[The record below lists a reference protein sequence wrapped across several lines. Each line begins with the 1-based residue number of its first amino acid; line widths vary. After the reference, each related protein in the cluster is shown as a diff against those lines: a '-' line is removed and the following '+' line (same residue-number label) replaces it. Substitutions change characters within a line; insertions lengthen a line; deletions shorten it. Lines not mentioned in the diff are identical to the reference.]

1 MDKDKNYHIIRKEIL
16 PTEKICSYFDEICS
30 KSNNLYN
37 VTNYYIRQ
45 LYIGTKKKNN
55 NQKLTPNEQEVFDI
69 VTNALPLLD
78 EISINNIKN
87 KISKLEKALLLN
99 PEDETISEELEQY
112 KGKLFKLKPHSIP
125 KSGFP
130 SYGLLDGVFKVT
142 NNVDYRALPIKVA
155 QQTMR
160 ECYDNWKSF
169 FESIKK
175 YKVNPSEF
183 TGRPKIPGYKKS
195 GSKFNAIFTNQA
207 SGFHFNKEQSSLRL
221 TFCDEEI
228 SFGSYVK
235 ETDVLQQVEIAPFYD
250 RYKVSLILQDKE
262 YSAKECKPT
271 RIMGIDL
278 GVNNFATISNNIGM
292 NPIIIKGGMLK
303 SRNQYFNKTRAC
315 YLSKLQKGKDSSH
328 SQKKS
333 KKLYTLSKNR
343 DNFFRDSFYKIAHQI
358 VKIALENEIDTIVIG
373 NNIQDMK
380 QNINIGKTNNQ
391 NFVSIPFCLFIKIL
405 RYLCLKNGI
414 QLIETEESYTSKSS
428 LLDNDILPIYDET
441 DTNEYKFSGKRISR
455 GLYQSKEGVILNA
468 DVNGASNIIRKIDK
482 TAFKNL
488 DLSYLQSITVLSF
501 KDFYS
506 KKVV

>member
-16 PTEKICSYFDEICS
+16 PNEKICSYFDEVCS

-55 NQKLTPNEQEVFDI
+55 NQPLTPNEQEVFDI

-78 EISINNIKN
+78 EISVNNIKN

-99 PEDETISEELEQY
+99 SEDEKVLEELEQY
-112 KGKLFKLKPHSIP
+112 KEKLLNFKPHSLP

-130 SYGLLDGVFKVT
+130 SCGLLDGVFKVT

-183 TGRPKIPGYKKS
+183 TGKPKIPGYKKS
-195 GSKFNAIFTNQA
+195 GSKFNAIFTNQT
-207 SGFHFNKEQSSLRL
+207 SGFNFNKEQCSLWL

-235 ETDVLQQVEIAPFYD
+235 ETDILQQVEIAPFYD

-262 YSAKECKPT
+262 YSEKECKPT

-328 SQKKS
+328 SQKNS
-333 KKLYTLSKNR
+333 KKLYALSKNR
-343 DNFFRDSFYKIAHQI
+343 DNFFRDSFYKIAHRI

-380 QNINIGKTNNQ
+380 QNIDIGKTNNQ
-391 NFVSIPFCLFIKIL
+391 NFVSIPYCLFIKIL

-414 QLIETEESYTSKSS
+414 QFIETEESYTSKSS

-455 GLYQSKEGVILNA
+455 GLYQSKEGIILNA
-468 DVNGASNIIRKIDK
+468 DVNGASNIIRKIDM
-482 TAFKNL
+482 TAFENL
-488 DLSYLQSITVLSF
+488 DLTYLQSITVLSF
-501 KDFYS
+501 KDFYL
-506 KKVV
+506 KKSA

>member
-16 PTEKICSYFDEICS
+16 PNEKICSYFDEICS

-45 LYIGTKKKNN
+45 LYIGTKNKNN
-55 NQKLTPNEQEVFDI
+55 NQQLTPNEQEVFDI

-78 EISINNIKN
+78 EISVNNIKT

-99 PEDETISEELEQY
+99 PKDKTISKKLEQH
-112 KGKLFKLKPHSIP
+112 KEKLLKFKPHSLS

-130 SYGLLDGVFKVT
+130 SYKLLDGVFKVT
-142 NNVDYRALPIKVA
+142 NNADYRALPAQVN

-160 ECYDNWKSF
+160 ECYTNWKSF

-175 YKVNPSEF
+175 YKINPSKF

-195 GSKFNAIFTNQA
+195 GSKFKTIFTNQT
-207 SGFHFNKEQSSLRL
+207 SGFHFKNEQCSLWL
-221 TFCDEEI
+221 TLYDEEI
-228 SFGSYVK
+228 SFGNYVK

-262 YSAKECKPT
+262 YSEKECKPT

-278 GVNNFATISNNIGM
+278 GVNNFATISNNIGI

-328 SQKKS
+328 NQKNS

-343 DNFFRDSFYKIAHQI
+343 DNFFRDSFYKIAHRV

-380 QNINIGKTNNQ
+380 QNIDIGKTNNQ

-405 RYLCLKNGI
+405 KYLCLKNGI
-414 QLIETEESYTSKSS
+414 QFIETEESYTSKSS
-428 LLDNDILPIYDET
+428 LLDNDILPVYNDS

-455 GLYQSKEGVILNA
+455 GLYQSKEGIILNA
-468 DVNGASNIIRKIDK
+468 DVNGASNIIRKADI
-482 TAFKNL
+482 TAFENL

-501 KDFYS
+501 KDFY
-506 KKVV
+506 K

>member
-1 MDKDKNYHIIRKEIL
+1 MDKNKNYHIIRNEIL
-16 PTEKICSYFDEICS
+16 PNEKICSYFDEVCS

-45 LYIGTKKKNN
+45 LYIGTKKKNTN
-55 NQKLTPNEQEVFDI
+55 KPLTPNEQEIFDI

-78 EISINNIKN
+78 EISVNNIKT

-99 PEDETISEELEQY
+99 PNDKTISKKLEQH
-112 KGKLFKLKPHSIP
+112 KEKLLKFKPHSLS

-130 SYGLLDGVFKVT
+130 SYKLLDGVFKVT
-142 NNVDYRALPIKVA
+142 NNADYRALPAQVN

-160 ECYDNWKSF
+160 ECYTNWKSF

-175 YKVNPSEF
+175 YKINPSKF

-195 GSKFNAIFTNQA
+195 GSKFKTIFTNQT
-207 SGFHFNKEQSSLRL
+207 SGFHFKNEQCSLWL
-221 TFCDEEI
+221 TLYDEEI
-228 SFGSYVK
+228 SFGNYVK

-262 YSAKECKPT
+262 YSEKECKPT

-278 GVNNFATISNNIGM
+278 GVNNFATISNNIGI

-328 SQKKS
+328 NQKNS
-333 KKLYTLSKNR
+333 KKLYALSKNR
-343 DNFFRDSFYKIAHQI
+343 DNFFRDSFYKIAHRV

-380 QNINIGKTNNQ
+380 QNIDIGKTNNQ

-405 RYLCLKNGI
+405 KYLCLKNGI
-414 QLIETEESYTSKSS
+414 QFIETEESYTSKSS
-428 LLDNDILPIYDET
+428 LLDNDILPVYNDS

-455 GLYQSKEGVILNA
+455 GLYQSKEGIILNA
-468 DVNGASNIIRKIDK
+468 DVNGASNIIRKADI
-482 TAFKNL
+482 TAFENL

-501 KDFYS
+501 KDFY
-506 KKVV
+506 K